1 MTAGPSKYLNKHYY
15 YIKHLYQSF
24 QYIDKIYRYD
34 KIQLHQRGRLLM
46 KSNIRK
52 RLITLISIAFIIY
65 FIYVIFS
72 QQPRIDMLMAEKQEV
87 QEKIEEQDLI
97 YNQLQYYFEIAG
109 TDEYIELIAR
119 SRLGYVK
126 PNDIVFIDLNK

>member
-1 MTAGPSKYLNKHYY
+1 
-15 YIKHLYQSF
+15 
-24 QYIDKIYRYD
+24 
-34 KIQLHQRGRLLM
+34 M